1 MDERQQYPVLWP
13 GWETVRLIGRGS
25 YGAVYEIRRPLG
37 NTWEYA
43 AVKHIQIPPDE
54 GEVERLRSEGY
65 DDGSIT
71 QRFAGYLQDFMQE
84 YSLMARMKGCANIV
98 YCDDVRH
105 IQTDDGLGWNL
116 YIKMELLTPLTK
128 SLDAVH
134 AEEQAIQMGKDLCRA
149 LIFFEKQRVLH
160 RDIKPQNI
168 FVSADGTYKLGD
180 FGVARTLEGSGS
192 ASMRTGTER
201 YMAPEVYQST
211 HYDARADQYS
221 LGLVLYWLLNE
232 RRLPFLP
239 LPPQV
244 PSRREEEQAQSRRM
258 KGETLPAPE
267 NGSVALKRIVLR
279 ACAYDPEER
288 YASAEEML
296 RELEQ
301 LGTRR
306 VPRPQAE
313 EEPQP
318 WTEHQDEP
326 TQDETLSGYEKDAFP
341 AALEEEKNKTLGVG
355 FGQQGRIPV
364 SQEEDLKTLGAGP
377 GRDRKEKTE
386 ENRAEGKPPQPVK
399 ENKEEK
405 KESHQPKKSRGKLFA
420 LLGVG
425 AAALILLLV
434 LLPKGGKKPAA
445 PTPAATRVPVSMST
459 PAPAPTAEPTPEP
472 TPAPTPEPTTE
483 PTREERGFQK
493 LAGGE
498 IYWKV
503 EDGLL
508 ILEGEGPL
516 CNLGKDEYDWRKDES
531 ITGIEVREGITALND
546 YAFSQMQN
554 VKTVQLP
561 GSLTEIGGWAF
572 SECSS
577 LEEISIPDGVTR
589 TGKGV
594 FEKCSGLRTAE
605 LSDGLTEIADSVFHG
620 CTGLESI
627 SIPEGVTEIGMY
639 AFSGCSKLATV
650 KLPSSLRDIQKSAFH
665 TCSELSTL
673 TIPSGVTTIGESAFS
688 WCQKLE
694 TVTIPESVIT
704 MREHAFDHCSSLHSV
719 TIPGSV
725 GRIKM
730 SCFSSCD
737 SLTQL
742 SIGEGVTDI
751 ERNAFFGCG
760 SLKTVDLPDTLTR
773 IGESSFDSCGL
784 ESIRLPKNVETVA
797 DDAFAACIHLRS
809 VRIPVKLTCIRNGA
823 FKRCDALKDVYYEGS
838 EAQWKRITIEE
849 GNYKLT
855 GELTGAAIHYNEY

>member
-13 GWETVRLIGRGS
+13 GWETVRVIGRGS

-258 KGETLPAPE
+258 KGEALPAPE
-267 NGSVALKRIVLR
+267 NGSAALKRIVLR
-279 ACAYDPEER
+279 VCAYDPEER

-341 AALEEEKNKTLGVG
+341 AALEEEKNI
-355 FGQQGRIPV
+355 R
-364 SQEEDLKTLGAGP
+364 
-377 GRDRKEKTE
+377 
-386 ENRAEGKPPQPVK
+386 
-399 ENKEEK
+399 
-405 KESHQPKKSRGKLFA
+405 KLF
-420 LLGVG
+420 
-425 AAALILLLV
+425 
-434 LLPKGGKKPAA
+434 
-445 PTPAATRVPVSMST
+445 
-459 PAPAPTAEPTPEP
+459 
-472 TPAPTPEPTTE
+472 
-483 PTREERGFQK
+483 
-493 LAGGE
+493 
-498 IYWKV
+498 
-503 EDGLL
+503 
-508 ILEGEGPL
+508 
-516 CNLGKDEYDWRKDES
+516 
-531 ITGIEVREGITALND
+531 
-546 YAFSQMQN
+546 
-554 VKTVQLP
+554 
-561 GSLTEIGGWAF
+561 
-572 SECSS
+572 
-577 LEEISIPDGVTR
+577 
-589 TGKGV
+589 
-594 FEKCSGLRTAE
+594 
-605 LSDGLTEIADSVFHG
+605 
-620 CTGLESI
+620 
-627 SIPEGVTEIGMY
+627 
-639 AFSGCSKLATV
+639 
-650 KLPSSLRDIQKSAFH
+650 
-665 TCSELSTL
+665 
-673 TIPSGVTTIGESAFS
+673 
-688 WCQKLE
+688 
-694 TVTIPESVIT
+694 
-704 MREHAFDHCSSLHSV
+704 
-719 TIPGSV
+719 
-725 GRIKM
+725 
-730 SCFSSCD
+730 
-737 SLTQL
+737 
-742 SIGEGVTDI
+742 
-751 ERNAFFGCG
+751 
-760 SLKTVDLPDTLTR
+760 
-773 IGESSFDSCGL
+773 
-784 ESIRLPKNVETVA
+784 
-797 DDAFAACIHLRS
+797 
-809 VRIPVKLTCIRNGA
+809 
-823 FKRCDALKDVYYEGS
+823 
-838 EAQWKRITIEE
+838 
-849 GNYKLT
+849 
-855 GELTGAAIHYNEY
+855 